1 MIGLGKW
8 VCNVKSMLFS
18 GEVKFEIFDDNGS
31 YGFKADIP
39 GISLPDI
46 SVKSVKQNGN
56 DVNVIIQTSLLPDKD
71 IIIDAFF
78 DGDSFEG
85 TVKIPLFGKV
95 KLRDGR
101 RLA

>member
-8 VCNVKSMLFS
+8 TCTVKSMLFS
-18 GEVKFEIFDDNGS
+18 GDVRFEIFDDNGS
-31 YGFKADIP
+31 YGFKTDIP

-46 SVKSVKQNGN
+46 SVISVTQNGN
-56 DVNVIIQTSLLPDKD
+56 DVNVIIRTSLLPGKD
-71 IIIDAFF
+71 IVLDAFF

-95 KLRDGR
+95 KLRDGKR
-101 RLA
+101 IA